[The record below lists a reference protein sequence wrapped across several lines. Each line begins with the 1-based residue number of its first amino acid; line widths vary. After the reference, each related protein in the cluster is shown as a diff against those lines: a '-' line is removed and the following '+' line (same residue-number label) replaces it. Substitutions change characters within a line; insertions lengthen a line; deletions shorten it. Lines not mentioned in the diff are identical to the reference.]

1 MRLTHWTDYSLRV
14 LMYCAQC
21 EAQQSVATIQA
32 IADQHGISKSHLTK
46 IVMTLAADGYLQT
59 SRGRGGGICLGRPAA
74 QIVLG
79 EVVRKTETDFQMVEC
94 FGEGQSHCA
103 LLPAC
108 HLKNVLAQALE
119 AFFATL
125 DGITLA
131 DLMDTT
137 QARMATLQ
145 TLAFK
150 PQAARSRKVVMT

>member
-1 MRLTHWTDYSLRV
+1 
-14 LMYCAQC
+14 
-21 EAQQSVATIQA
+21 
-32 IADQHGISKSHLTK
+32 
-46 IVMTLAADGYLQT
+46 
-59 SRGRGGGICLGRPAA
+59 
-74 QIVLG
+74 
-79 EVVRKTETDFQMVEC
+79 MVEC

>member
-21 EAQQSVATIQA
+21 ETQQSVATIQA

-59 SRGRGGGICLGRPAA
+59 SRGRGGGIRLGRPAS

-79 EVVRKTETDFQMVEC
+79 EVVRRTETDFQVVEC
-94 FGEGQSHCA
+94 FDAGKSRCA

-108 HLKNVLAQALE
+108 YLKSVLAKALE
-119 AFFATL
+119 AFFETL

-131 DLMDTT
+131 DLMNNT
-137 QARMATLQ
+137 QAQMAALQ
-145 TLAFK
+145 TLTFTPKASK
-150 PQAARSRKVVMT
+150 SRKALTP